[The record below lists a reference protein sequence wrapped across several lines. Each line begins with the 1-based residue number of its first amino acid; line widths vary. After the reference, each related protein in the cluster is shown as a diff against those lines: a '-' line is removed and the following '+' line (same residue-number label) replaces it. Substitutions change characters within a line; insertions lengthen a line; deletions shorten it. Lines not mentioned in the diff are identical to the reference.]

1 MAGTMSTEERQAD
14 LATNKQ
20 AIAEVSDA
28 DLYSAATADEAP
40 ADQGT
45 QEAEP
50 AQAEPKVDASG
61 RVHDPA
67 TGKFA
72 PKAKDAEA
80 APTQQPSTEQAPKTD
95 DEGAQV
101 PSWRLRELR
110 EQREAA
116 EKRAQDKERENLE
129 LQTHLRSLDARL
141 RQLTDTPKEPP
152 DFYADPA
159 AFVDDRLNPARQE
172 LGQQLGQMK
181 EGFSKLIA
189 IDKFGE
195 EAVTAAYSELEKQM
209 REGSGQPDYA
219 RIMRSAH
226 PYGELVKWHK
236 SQVARQTVGDDPA
249 AWFEKQ
255 LEERLKDPTY
265 QGKVLERIRGTA
277 NTQPNGSAPR
287 VQLPPSLNKVAAAA
301 RVTGEDDGDLS
312 DASLYRHATR

>member
-1 MAGTMSTEERQAD
+1 MTMSTEERAAD
-14 LATNKQ
+14 LAASKQ
-20 AIAEVSDA
+20 AVAEVSDA
-28 DLYSAATADEAP
+28 DLYSAATADEP

-45 QEAEP
+45 QEPQPEKVEP
-50 AQAEPKVDASG
+50 EHRADATG
-61 RVHDPA
+61 RLHAPD
-67 TGKFA
+67 GKFA
-72 PKAKDAEA
+72 PKKADA
-80 APTQQPSTEQAPKTD
+80 APTQQPEQTAQTTEAKD
-95 DEGAQV
+95 DGAQV

-116 EKRAQDKERENLE
+116 ETRAQQSERTNEE
-129 LQTHLRSLDARL
+129 LQRHLRAMDARL
-141 RQLTDTPKEPP
+141 RELTEKPKEPP
-152 DFYADPA
+152 DFYENPA

-172 LGQQLGQMK
+172 LAREMGQMK

-195 EAVTAAYSELEKQM
+195 EAVVAAYRELEKQYND
-209 REGSGQPDYA
+209 GTAQPDYI

-236 SQVARQTVGDDPA
+236 QVLTRQTVGDDPS
-249 AWFEKQ
+249 AWFERQ

-277 NTQPNGSAPR
+277 NAAPQNGSSPK
-287 VQLPPSLNKVAAAA
+287 VVLPPSLNKVASAA

>member
-1 MAGTMSTEERQAD
+1 MAGTMSTEERAAD
-14 LATNKQ
+14 LANSKET
-20 AIAEVSDA
+20 IAQVSDA
-28 DLYSAATADEAP
+28 DLYSAATADEP
-40 ADQGT
+40 VDQGT
-45 QEAEP
+45 EP
-50 AQAEPKVDASG
+50 EKVEPEHKADATG
-61 RVHDPA
+61 RLHAPD
-67 TGKFA
+67 GKFA
-72 PKAKDAEA
+72 PKTQADA
-80 APTQQPSTEQAPKTD
+80 APTQQQPAEQAKTEPT

-116 EKRAQDKERENLE
+116 ERRAQDKERENLE
-129 LQTHLRSLDARL
+129 LQTHLRSMDARL
-141 RQLTDTPKEPP
+141 RQLTETPKEPP

-236 SQVARQTVGDDPA
+236 SHVAKQTVGDDPS

-277 NTQPNGSAPR
+277 NGTPQNGSAPK
-287 VQLPPSLNKVAAAA
+287 VVLPPSLNKVASAA

>member
-1 MAGTMSTEERQAD
+1 MAGTMSTEERAAD
-14 LATNKQ
+14 LANSKET
-20 AIAEVSDA
+20 IAQVSDA
-28 DLYSAATADEAP
+28 DLYQSAVADEP
-40 ADQGT
+40 VDQGT
-45 QEAEP
+45 ETPPERVEP
-50 AQAEPKVDASG
+50 EHKADATG
-61 RVHDPA
+61 RLHAPD
-67 TGKFA
+67 GKFA
-72 PKAKDAEA
+72 PKTQADA

-116 EKRAQDKERENLE
+116 ERRAQDKERENLE
-129 LQTHLRSLDARL
+129 LQTHLRSMDARL
-141 RQLTDTPKEPP
+141 RQLTETPKEPP

-236 SQVARQTVGDDPA
+236 SHVAKQTVGDDPS

-277 NTQPNGSAPR
+277 NGTPQNGSAPK
-287 VQLPPSLNKVAAAA
+287 VVLPPSLNKVASAA

>member
-1 MAGTMSTEERQAD
+1 MTMSTEERAAD
-14 LATNKQ
+14 LANSKET
-20 AIAEVSDA
+20 IAQVSDA
-28 DLYSAATADEAP
+28 DLYQSAVADEP
-40 ADQGT
+40 VDQGIT
-45 QEAEP
+45 ETEPKAEP
-50 AQAEPKVDASG
+50 EHKADATG
-61 RVHDPA
+61 RLHAPD
-67 TGKFA
+67 GKFA
-72 PKAKDAEA
+72 PKTQADA
-80 APTQQPSTEQAPKTD
+80 APTQQPSTEQMQPPKTD

-141 RQLTDTPKEPP
+141 RQLTETPKEPP

-159 AFVDDRLNPARQE
+159 AFVDDRLNPTKQQFGQE
-172 LGQQLGQMK
+172 LGQVK

-236 SQVARQTVGDDPA
+236 SHMARQTVGDDPS
-249 AWFEKQ
+249 AWFDKQFEEK
-255 LEERLKDPTY
+255 LKDPTF

-277 NTQPNGSAPR
+277 NGALQNGSAPK
-287 VQLPPSLNKVAAAA
+287 VQLPPSLNKVASAA

>member
-1 MAGTMSTEERQAD
+1 MAGTMSTEERAAD
-14 LATNKQ
+14 LANSKET
-20 AIAEVSDA
+20 IAQVSDA
-28 DLYSAATADEAP
+28 DLYQSAVADEP
-40 ADQGT
+40 VDQGT
-45 QEAEP
+45 TEAEP
-50 AQAEPKVDASG
+50 KAEPEHKADATG
-61 RVHDPA
+61 RLHAPD
-67 TGKFA
+67 GKFA
-72 PKAKDAEA
+72 PKTQADA
-80 APTQQPSTEQAPKTD
+80 APTQQQTEQVKTD

-116 EKRAQDKERENLE
+116 EKRVQDKERENLE

-277 NTQPNGSAPR
+277 NGAPQNGSAPK
-287 VQLPPSLNKVAAAA
+287 VVLPPSLNRVASAA